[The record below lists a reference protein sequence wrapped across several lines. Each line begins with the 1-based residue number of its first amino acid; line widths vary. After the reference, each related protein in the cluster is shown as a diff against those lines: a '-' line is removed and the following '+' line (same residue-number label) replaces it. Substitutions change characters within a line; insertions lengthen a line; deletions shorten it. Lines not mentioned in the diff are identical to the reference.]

1 MMEALTPFDGIAI
14 VIVIVSVLMA
24 LARGFLR
31 ELATLGAFIAA
42 LSAAYYARAYFYEP
56 LTNNLPEGAP
66 FWVPDAI
73 LIVGAFLIIYVIVAW
88 FGASLSKNLQGTDGV
103 GLVDR
108 LAGGLFGFLR
118 GTIVIVF
125 FAFIIDVWMDKDQVP
140 EFISEARIY
149 PLMESSVAEIKKQ
162 LPDLA
167 QRSGSAPSLDDTGE
181 PE

>member
-42 LSAAYYARAYFYEP
+42 LAAAYYAHALFHQP
-56 LTNNLPEGAP
+56 LANALPEGAP
-66 FWVPDAI
+66 GWIPDAV
-73 LIVGAFLIIYVIVAW
+73 LIVGAFLIIYVLVAW
-88 FGASLSKNLQGTDGV
+88 FGASLSKNLQGADGI

-108 LAGGLFGFLR
+108 LAGGIFGFLR
-118 GTIVIVF
+118 GAVVIVF
-125 FAFIIDVWMDKDQVP
+125 FAFVIDIGMDKDQVP

-167 QRSGSAPSLDDTGE
+167 ERTGQSASLDPEGE